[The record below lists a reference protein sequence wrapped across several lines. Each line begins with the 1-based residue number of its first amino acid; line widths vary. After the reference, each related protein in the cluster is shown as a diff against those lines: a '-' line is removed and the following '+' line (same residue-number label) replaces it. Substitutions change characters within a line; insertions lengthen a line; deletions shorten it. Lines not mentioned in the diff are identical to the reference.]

1 MWIPPLDLRRR
12 RRGPTTGMCK
22 NLYDCRYFVLTVLI
36 IVRSSEEKEE
46 EEEEEMR

>member
-22 NLYDCRYFVLTVLI
+22 NMYDCRYLVLTVLI

>member
-12 RRGPTTGMCK
+12 RRGAKGMCK

>member
-12 RRGPTTGMCK
+12 RRGAKGMCK

-46 EEEEEMR
+46 EEEEMR